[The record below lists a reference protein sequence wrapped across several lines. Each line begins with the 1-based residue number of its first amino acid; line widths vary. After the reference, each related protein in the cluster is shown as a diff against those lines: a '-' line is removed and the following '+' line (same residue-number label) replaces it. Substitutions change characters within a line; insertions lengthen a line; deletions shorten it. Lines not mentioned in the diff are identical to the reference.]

1 MFAPK
6 IIEEVPVGMGE
17 LKDEL
22 ERIKKRDKELGYREG
37 RTEEYLSHF
46 HMLSSEKRE
55 ELKKKLEGLNVPRI
69 RDVHILKII
78 DIMPKTMEELKMIIQ
93 GYPITVNNENL
104 KKIVETVLKYVPEKK
119 K

>member
-6 IIEEVPVGMGE
+6 VIEEVPVSMGE
-17 LKDEL
+17 LKEEL
-22 ERIKKRDKELGYREG
+22 ERIKKRDTELSYREG

-46 HMLSSEKRE
+46 HMLSAEKRE

-69 RDVHILKII
+69 RDIHILKII
-78 DIMPKTMEELKMIIQ
+78 DIMPKTVEDLKMIIQ
-93 GYPITVNNENL
+93 GYPITVNNENM
-104 KKIVETVLKYVPEKK
+104 KKIVETVLKFAPEKK